1 MENEFKRSLKPRQLS
16 EREVKEILNLAQKH
30 KHNISEISKILKI
43 SYSDVVNVF
52 NQYNINREV
61 GDETPRGITLQT
73 KMIMELAKTNKFTM
87 KEIADKLEIPLK
99 SVSDAVQRHKIK
111 GIVRTNNRREVL
123 QEIIRLAQT
132 GEYSVE
138 EISEITG
145 QSIEKVE
152 RSLKTYNIKGLPQRN
167 STNHN
172 QGKTIDTKIEISS
185 DNHINKDGEE
195 LEL

>member
-1 MENEFKRSLKPRQLS
+1 M
-16 EREVKEILNLAQKH
+16 
-30 KHNISEISKILKI
+30 
-43 SYSDVVNVF
+43 
-52 NQYNINREV
+52 
-61 GDETPRGITLQT
+61 
-73 KMIMELAKTNKFTM
+73 
-87 KEIADKLEIPLK
+87 
-99 SVSDAVQRHKIK
+99 
-111 GIVRTNNRREVL
+111 

>member
-145 QSIEKVE
+145 QSTF
-152 RSLKTYNIKGLPQRN
+152 RTCQRRGLHRRTDRRPCYQRRRR
-167 STNHN
+167 TLPHVHQ
-172 QGKTIDTKIEISS
+172 QGRIS
-185 DNHINKDGEE
+185 H
-195 LEL
+195 LA